1 MSATTGIKERD
12 FAKATAPDASS
23 GRATHHQQ
31 KQFFDRYEWWFV
43 VLGLIGNCLF
53 FMGSVCFLWKSLET
67 IGVVQFIAG
76 SCFMLV
82 SSAAAAIAEYSRS
95 KTK

>member
-1 MSATTGIKERD
+1 MTGIKERD
-12 FAKATAPDASS
+12 FARPTAAEASS
-23 GRATHHQQ
+23 VRATHHKQ
-31 KQFFDRYEWWFV
+31 KRFFDRYEWWFV

-53 FMGSVCFLWKSLET
+53 FAGSVCFLWNSLET
-67 IGVVQFIAG
+67 LGVVQFIAG

>member
-12 FAKATAPDASS
+12 FTRAAAAEASF
-23 GRATHHQQ
+23 GRVTHHQQ
-31 KQFFDRYEWWFV
+31 KRFFDRYEWWFV

-53 FMGSVCFLWKSLET
+53 FVGSVCFLWNSLET
-67 IGVVQFIAG
+67 LGVVQFIAG

-82 SSAAAAIAEYSRS
+82 SSAAAAVAEYSRS